1 MTVLKPN
8 TGCVLVNIN
17 KKSLVVQSNRMVE
30 AKYRL
35 SVEEQKIIKIL
46 VSQIQKEDEDFKDY
60 EFRIKE
66 LAELLGM
73 EHSNPYGVLRVI
85 TKKLVS
91 RVLEF
96 YNPETSSLLQTS
108 WLSSAEYKTGQGTV
122 AICFDPKLKP
132 LLLQLQSYFTKY
144 ELGHILRFK
153 GRYTIR
159 FFEFRKSFLGRNKKE
174 MVVDMRELRE
184 ILGLKKTEYR
194 EFFNFKVRVLE
205 SARLELLEKTGK
217 SFTWESVR
225 QGRGGKVTGV
235 RFVFDGENGPS
246 QEGATVPALE
256 IKTERSESDTANH
269 DPSVTGLLTRLG
281 ISPKTAQELAGQYD
295 EPYILEKIAIV
306 EAHPEY
312 VKNAAGFVITALQE
326 DWKDAKIEERK
337 RHEERRREEQVKEE
351 RAVRLRAIKQG
362 FEMHA
367 KNHSLRQYEQLPEET
382 KRRFK
387 EEFLG
392 TLSGILANRFVH
404 KPEFGFEDPYY
415 RGFVMQ
421 HKLPPLT
428 LEAYLNQ
435 AGLALSPE
443 DAQDLQAL

>member
-1 MTVLKPN
+1 
-8 TGCVLVNIN
+8 VNIN
-17 KKSLVVQSNRMVE
+17 KKSLVVQSNRLVE

-60 EFRIKE
+60 EFRIKD

-73 EHSNPYGVLRVI
+73 EHSNPYGVLRGM

-96 YNPETSSLLQTS
+96 YNPETSTLLQTS

-122 AICFDPKLKP
+122 AMCFDPKLKP

-174 MVVDMRELRE
+174 IVIDMRELRE
-184 ILGLKKTEYR
+184 ILGLKKSEYR

-205 SARLELLEKTGK
+205 SARLELLEKTGR
-217 SFTWESVR
+217 SFTWEPVR
-225 QGRGGKVTGV
+225 QGRGGKVTAI
-235 RFVFDGENGPS
+235 RFLFEGDSVDEYREPVVLLLPETPQREEGDRQSDEN
-246 QEGATVPALE
+246 
-256 IKTERSESDTANH
+256 H
-269 DPSVTGLLTRLG
+269 PSVIGLLTRLG
-281 ISPKTAQELAGQYD
+281 VSPQAAQELAGRYAEAD
-295 EPYILEKIAIV
+295 ILEKIAIV
-306 EAHPEY
+306 ETHPEY

-337 RHEERRREEQVKEE
+337 RQEERRREEQVKQE

-367 KNHSLRQYEQLPEET
+367 KNHALQQYEQVPETTRLEW
-382 KRRFK
+382 RS
-387 EEFLG
+387 EYLG
-392 TLSGILANRFVH
+392 TLAPILKKRYTNQ
-404 KPEFGFEDPYY
+404 PDFGFEDPYY
-415 RGFVMQ
+415 RSFVMKY
-421 HKLPPLT
+421 KLS
-428 LEAYLNQ
+428 
-435 AGLALSPE
+435 ALSLEQYLDGVGVSLDPE
-443 DAQDLQAL
+443 DRQAFRTL

>member
-1 MTVLKPN
+1 M
-8 TGCVLVNIN
+8 NIN
-17 KKSLVVQSNRMVE
+17 KKSLVVQSNRLVE

-60 EFRIKE
+60 EFRIKD

-96 YNPETSSLLQTS
+96 YNPETSTLLQTS

-122 AICFDPKLKP
+122 AMCFDPKLRP

-153 GRYTIR
+153 GCYTIR

-174 MVVDMRELRE
+174 IVIDMRELRE
-184 ILGLKKTEYR
+184 ILGLKKSEYR

-217 SFTWESVR
+217 SFTWEPVR
-225 QGRGGKVTGV
+225 QGQGGKVTAI
-235 RFVFDGENGPS
+235 RFLF
-246 QEGATVPALE
+246 EGDLVDEYREPVVPQLPE
-256 IKTERSESDTANH
+256 TPQREESDRQSDENQPPVA
-269 DPSVTGLLTRLG
+269 VLLTRLG
-281 ISPKTAQELAGQYD
+281 VSPQTAQELAGRYAEAD
-295 EPYILEKIAIV
+295 ILEKIAIV
-306 EAHPEY
+306 EAYPEY
-312 VKNAAGFVITALQE
+312 VKNTAGFVITALQE
-326 DWKDAKIEERK
+326 DWKNAKIEERK
-337 RHEERRREEQVKEE
+337 RHEERRREEQVKQE
-351 RAVRLRAIKQG
+351 RAVHLRAIKQG

-367 KNHSLRQYEQLPEET
+367 KNHGLQQYEQLPEET
-382 KRRFK
+382 KRCFK

-392 TLSGILANRFVH
+392 TLSGILANRYAH

-415 RGFVMQ
+415 RGFVMKY
-421 HKLPPLT
+421 KLS
-428 LEAYLNQ
+428 
-435 AGLALSPE
+435 ALSLEEYLDGAGVSLDPE
-443 DAQDLQAL
+443 DRQALWTL

>member
-1 MTVLKPN
+1 M
-8 TGCVLVNIN
+8 NIN
-17 KKSLVVQSNRMVE
+17 KKSLVVQSNRLVE

-60 EFRIKE
+60 EFRIKD

-73 EHSNPYGVLRVI
+73 EHSNPYGVLRGM

-96 YNPETSSLLQTS
+96 YNPETSTLLQTS

-122 AICFDPKLKP
+122 AMCFDPKLKP

-174 MVVDMRELRE
+174 IVIDMRELRE
-184 ILGLKKTEYR
+184 ILGLKKSEYR

-205 SARLELLEKTGK
+205 SARLELLEKTGR
-217 SFTWESVR
+217 SFTWEPVR
-225 QGRGGKVTGV
+225 QGRGGKVTAI
-235 RFVFDGENGPS
+235 RFLFEGDSVDDYREPVVLPLPETPQREEGDRQSDESHPS
-246 QEGATVPALE
+246 G
-256 IKTERSESDTANH
+256 I
-269 DPSVTGLLTRLG
+269 GLLTRLG
-281 ISPKTAQELAGQYD
+281 VSPQAAQELAGRYAEAD
-295 EPYILEKIAIV
+295 ILEKIAIV
-306 EAHPEY
+306 ETHPEY

-337 RHEERRREEQVKEE
+337 RQEERRREEQVKEE
-351 RAVRLRAIKQG
+351 RVVRLRAIKQG

-367 KNHSLRQYEQLPEET
+367 KNHALQQYEQVPETTRLEW
-382 KRRFK
+382 RS
-387 EEFLG
+387 EYLG
-392 TLSGILANRFVH
+392 TLAPILKKRYANQ
-404 KPEFGFEDPYY
+404 PDFGFEDPYY
-415 RGFVMQ
+415 RSFVMKC
-421 HKLPPLT
+421 KLS
-428 LEAYLNQ
+428 
-435 AGLALSPE
+435 ALSLERYLDGAGVSLDPE
-443 DAQDLQAL
+443 DRQALRTL

>member
-1 MTVLKPN
+1 M
-8 TGCVLVNIN
+8 NIN
-17 KKSLVVQSNRMVE
+17 KKSLVVQSNRLVE

-60 EFRIKE
+60 EFHIKD

-96 YNPETSSLLQTS
+96 YNPETSTLLQTS

-122 AICFDPKLKP
+122 AMCFDPKLKP

-174 MVVDMRELRE
+174 IVIDMRELRE
-184 ILGLKKTEYR
+184 ILGLKKSEYQ
-194 EFFNFKVRVLE
+194 EFFNFKARVLE
-205 SARLELLEKTGK
+205 PARLELLEKTGK
-217 SFTWESVR
+217 SFTWEPIR
-225 QGRGGKVTGV
+225 QGRGGKVAAI
-235 RFVFDGENGPS
+235 RFLFGGDSADDYREPAVLQPPETPQKTESDQPAGEN
-246 QEGATVPALE
+246 QRTVVA
-256 IKTERSESDTANH
+256 
-269 DPSVTGLLTRLG
+269 LLTNLG
-281 ISPKTAQELAGQYD
+281 ILPQTARELAGRYA
-295 EPYILEKIAIV
+295 ESYILEKIAIV
-306 EAHPEY
+306 EVHPEY

-326 DWKDAKIEERK
+326 DWKDAKVEERK
-337 RHEERRREEQVKEE
+337 RGEERRRKEERRRERV
-351 RAVRLRAIKQG
+351 ATLRAIKQG

-367 KNHSLRQYEQLPEET
+367 KNHALQQYEQLPET
-382 KRRFK
+382 IQQGFK

-392 TLSGILANRFVH
+392 TLPTILANRYVH
-404 KPEFGFEDPYY
+404 KLEFGFEDPYY
-415 RGFVMQ
+415 RAFVMKN
-421 HKLPPLT
+421 KLAELS
-428 LEAYLNQ
+428 LDDYLHQ
-435 AGLALSPE
+435 AGLSLDPE
-443 DAQDLQAL
+443 DRRTLGAL

>member
-1 MTVLKPN
+1 M
-8 TGCVLVNIN
+8 LVNIN
-17 KKSLVVQSNRMVE
+17 KKSLVVQSNRLVE

-96 YNPETSSLLQTS
+96 YNPETSTLLQTS

-122 AICFDPKLKP
+122 AMCFDPKLKP

-174 MVVDMRELRE
+174 MMVDMRELRE
-184 ILGLKKTEYR
+184 ILGLKKNEYR

-225 QGRGGKVTGV
+225 QGRGGKVTGI

-246 QEGATVPALE
+246 QKEATVPALE
-256 IKTERSESDTANH
+256 IKTEHSESDAANH

-281 ISPKTAQELAGQYD
+281 ISPQTAQELAGQYT

-351 RAVRLRAIKQG
+351 RAAHLRAIKQG

-367 KNHSLRQYEQLPEET
+367 KNHGLRQYEQLPEET

-392 TLSGILANRFVH
+392 TLSGILVNRFAH

-443 DAQDLQAL
+443 DTQDLQTL